1 MNTDQN
7 FTDKEI
13 LDDIVSS
20 QKHITDIYNTFSN
33 ECVNQQLQ
41 SDMLKILGEEHNM
54 QFTAFGEMQLPD
66 GQYAMLFEMYDA
78 TGASALSDVVLFDCA
93 NGEIMTTVF

>member
-13 LDDIVSS
+13 LYDIVSS
-20 QKHITDIYNTFSN
+20 QKHITDIYNTCSN

-41 SDMLKILGEEHNM
+41 SDMLKIVGE
-54 QFTAFGEMQLPD
+54 
-66 GQYAMLFEMYDA
+66 
-78 TGASALSDVVLFDCA
+78 
-93 NGEIMTTVF
+93 

>member
-13 LDDIVSS
+13 LDDILSS

-54 QFTAFGEMQLPD
+54 QFTAARCRSEAGITPLRRR
-66 GQYAMLFEMYDA
+66 LR
-78 TGASALSDVVLFDCA
+78 
-93 NGEIMTTVF
+93 